1 VTWSWALDP
10 TLDAGGY
17 DADISRRFW
26 EAFSQRKTA
35 VNAHPDSIVALAKAA
50 TTARGKRFIA
60 CADEAAAAAT
70 ARYAGGS
77 SAGGAGAGA
86 AASSTSGAG
95 AAAGDHGGSSSSSSS
110 SAFSSSL
117 GLYGAGTGVGS
128 TSSTRGW
135 ALSASSSSAAGAGG
149 GQSAQHAAEAQL
161 KDENRFERWLIR
173 RRMHY
178 VETHSAD
185 APEYPPVVAEA
196 FNASLVPFANLQ
208 AHLLHE
214 ADPER
219 YADVGPED
227 AGYTHYEPGADR
239 GLNWAAGA
247 AGAGAAGAG
256 GASSSS
262 GKRREY
268 VSEDE
273 DEDEEED
280 ANASHYAGLEFETLF
295 PGSKRPSGPG
305 SAGAGLTLP
314 ISDTAAANA
323 AVASFLLSG
332 RMITPHAL
340 AYALLKSEPRLLV
353 DGTAAAAVAAGE
365 RLACVPAPALLAGGS
380 AGGAAGSPASAA
392 ASAPLSSSAGSS
404 VGTRAGGGSAGAAV
418 FDPLRLGALIDAK
431 DEGGSWWLAQV
442 VDIEPPWAASAF
454 RGTPMDP
461 ALRKQAAAAA
471 SGAAEAGAGASAA
484 AELGDEGADAL
495 SPAAAAPAGAPASK
509 RKRGGSAALAS
520 SAGASGYASDTTT
533 ATGTAYGGGQTETE
547 DSGAGAGG
555 KAAWDGVVR
564 ICVHYHGWPE
574 EHDEWL
580 EVPPRPVL
588 EALCASA
595 SAAATP
601 AVSSSASLGAGG
613 SARSVLA
620 SASLRAAVAA
630 SRVAPALTHAS
641 PLSTICMVCRN
652 RKAGQLVFCD
662 APSCGKAYHLGCL
675 RPALEG
681 VPTGKW
687 YCPEHA
693 AGGRRSVGGHA
704 SKR

>member
-1 VTWSWALDP
+1 
-10 TLDAGGY
+10 
-17 DADISRRFW
+17 
-26 EAFSQRKTA
+26 
-35 VNAHPDSIVALAKAA
+35 
-50 TTARGKRFIA
+50 
-60 CADEAAAAAT
+60 
-70 ARYAGGS
+70 
-77 SAGGAGAGA
+77 
-86 AASSTSGAG
+86 
-95 AAAGDHGGSSSSSSS
+95 
-110 SAFSSSL
+110 
-117 GLYGAGTGVGS
+117 
-128 TSSTRGW
+128 
-135 ALSASSSSAAGAGG
+135 
-149 GQSAQHAAEAQL
+149 
-161 KDENRFERWLIR
+161 
-173 RRMHY
+173 
-178 VETHSAD
+178 
-185 APEYPPVVAEA
+185 VVAEA
-196 FNASLVPFANLQ
+196 FNASSVPFANLQ
-208 AHLLHE
+208 VHLLHE
-214 ADPER
+214 TDPER

-239 GLNWAAGA
+239 GSSGAAGS
-247 AGAGAAGAG
+247 AGAGATGAS

-262 GKRREY
+262 KRRGY

-273 DEDEEED
+273 VEEEEED

-340 AYALLKSEPRLLV
+340 AYALLKSEPRFLV

-365 RLACVPAPALLAGGS
+365 KLACVPSPALLASGS
-380 AGGAAGSPASAA
+380 AAGASASAA
-392 ASAPLSSSAGSS
+392 SSALSLPSG
-404 VGTRAGGGSAGAAV
+404 VGAGASSAGAAV

-461 ALRKQAAAAA
+461 ALRKQAAA
-471 SGAAEAGAGASAA
+471 GATGGAGAGAAAGAGARASAE
-484 AELGDEGADAL
+484 AEPGDEGADAL
-495 SPAAAAPAGAPASK
+495 SPAAVASAGAPASK

-520 SAGASGYASDTTT
+520 SAAGASGYASDTTT

-595 SAAATP
+595 SAAAGP
-601 AVSSSASLGAGG
+601 AASSSASLASGG

-620 SASLRAAVAA
+620 SASVRAAVAA

-681 VPTGKW
+681 APTGKW